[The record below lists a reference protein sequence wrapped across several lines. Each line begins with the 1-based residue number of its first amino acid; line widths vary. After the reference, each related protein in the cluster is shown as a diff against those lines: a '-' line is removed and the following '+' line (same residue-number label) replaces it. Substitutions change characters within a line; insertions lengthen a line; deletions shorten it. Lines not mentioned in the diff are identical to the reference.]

1 MRKLF
6 GENKTDIGKILT
18 AVIVILFLISL
29 LYCISILRP
38 SGSRRAEIV
47 QDGRV
52 LYRFDL
58 DHADDQE
65 LTVYY
70 GDSSNTILLQDGGIC
85 VSEAECPDQTCVK
98 MGKLYS
104 DSLPIVCLP
113 NHLIIRF
120 AE

>member
-1 MRKLF
+1 MRQ
-6 GENKTDIGKILT
+6 IRILVT
-18 AVIVILFLISL
+18 VIAVIFLISL
-29 LYCISILRP
+29 LCSVYVLRP
-38 SGSRRAEIV
+38 SGSRRAEVV

-52 LYRFDL
+52 LYTFDL
-58 DHADDQE
+58 DRTQDQE
-65 LTVYY
+65 LIVYY
-70 GDSSNTILLQDGGIC
+70 GNSSNTILIQDGEIR
-85 VSEAECPDQTCVK
+85 VSAAECPDQTCVN